1 MDPGAPAS
9 WPLLDGLSRP
19 AVVTDEQGAVVFVN
33 ARAEAFWGFTLAEV
47 AGRAVGE
54 VLHVRLPGE
63 ASLEEWVRAVV
74 RPALATGAPVPVTV
88 TGRDGRPHQVDVTGM
103 WETRDDGRY
112 AVLTFSEQGA
122 RAEPRVAPPGLRD
135 PATGLLNFH
144 PRTPEYR
151 YWDARSGA
159 LVLFDLDALREV
171 NALYGLHAGDT
182 ILAVAGRAVAAEAPP
197 HALAARCGDD
207 ELVLILG
214 GVDAGSANEV
224 ASRVRVRMEQAA
236 SAAGVLAAPRL
247 HSGAAAFGPGSLEGA
262 LQEAKDALY
271 QQRGVLLRAR
281 GGGRVVLTRE
291 GAAALQQPGGERTAT
306 APGAFSSK
314 FTTEFDRHFRQAY
327 ARSVEQ
333 AREFVAFV
341 DPEPGSA
348 VVEVGAGSGRITLD
362 GGLAARVGREG
373 QLLVTDPSPAQL
385 QVARNR
391 AEELGFDW
399 VRFVCAPVEALPV
412 APGTADLCLGSTF
425 LHFTEPSEAIRAMAR
440 VVRVG
445 GRVAVSA
452 GADIEWPPAWR
463 EILAPVYRALELH
476 GQSLALFTPRPA
488 LEEAFQAAGLV
499 VDRAVQSTE
508 RVDYGSAE
516 GAVAVW
522 RQTRL
527 VPLMLRR
534 LPREATRAVEE
545 AFEARLRDVWE
556 AQAAEDLMLN
566 ISVVHLMGHR
576 EG

>member
-1 MDPGAPAS
+1 MDPASPAS

-47 AGRAVGE
+47 AGRAVVQ

-63 ASLEEWVRAVV
+63 GSLEEWVRAVV
-74 RPALATGAPVPVTV
+74 RPAFATGAPVPVTV
-88 TGRDGRPHQVDVTGM
+88 IGRDGQAHRVDVTGM

-122 RAEPRVAPPGLRD
+122 RVEPRVSPPGMRD

-171 NALYGLHAGDT
+171 NALYGLQAGDT
-182 ILAVAGRAVAAEAPP
+182 ILAMAGRAVAAEAPP

-207 ELVLILG
+207 ELLLILG
-214 GVDAGSANEV
+214 RVDVGSADEV
-224 ASRVRVRMEQAA
+224 ASRVRARMEQAT
-236 SAAGVLAAPRL
+236 SAAGMLAAPRL
-247 HSGAAAFGPGSLEGA
+247 FSGAAAFGPGSLAAA

-281 GGGRVVLTRE
+281 SGGRVVLTRE
-291 GAAALQQPGGERTAT
+291 GAAALQQPGGERTA
-306 APGAFSSK
+306 PGAFSSK
-314 FTTEFDRHFRQAY
+314 FTPEFDRHFRQAY

-341 DPEPGSA
+341 DPESGSA

-373 QLLVTDPSPAQL
+373 QLLVTDPSSAQL
-385 QVARNR
+385 QVARGR
-391 AEELGFDW
+391 AEELGFEW
-399 VRFVCAPVEALPV
+399 LRFVCAPVEALPV

-452 GADIEWPPAWR
+452 GADIEWPPAWQ
-463 EILAPVYRALELH
+463 EILAPVRRALELH
-476 GQSLALFTPRPA
+476 GQALALFTPRPA
-488 LEEAFQAAGLV
+488 LEEAFRAAGLV
-499 VDRAVQSTE
+499 VDRAVESTE
-508 RVDYGSAE
+508 CVDYGSAE

-527 VPLMLRR
+527 VPLMLRS
-534 LPREATRAVEE
+534 LPREATRAAEE

-556 AQAAEDLMLN
+556 AHAAKDLRLN
-566 ISVVHLMGHR
+566 ISVVHLVGRR